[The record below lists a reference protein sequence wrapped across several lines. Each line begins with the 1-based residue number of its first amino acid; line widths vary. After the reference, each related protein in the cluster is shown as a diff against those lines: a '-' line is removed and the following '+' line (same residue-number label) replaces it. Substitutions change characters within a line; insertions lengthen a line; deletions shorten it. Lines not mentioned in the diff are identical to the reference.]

1 MSLMVQCWEKCGTF
15 GWISNFSFYYAH
27 HGTIE
32 GGMVC
37 TNDKDV
43 YQKIRLFRSHGLLR
57 EVNNKKFVK
66 NIKNKYPTLNPE
78 FIFMYPAYNLRNQK
92 KCNHWLIN

>member
-1 MSLMVQCWEKCGTF
+1 MS
-15 GWISNFSFYYAH
+15 
-27 HGTIE
+27 TIE
-32 GGMVC
+32 SRWFALLI
-37 TNDKDV
+37 KDV

-78 FIFMYPAYNLRNQK
+78 FIFMYPTYNLRNTE
-92 KCNHWLIN
+92 INAIIGINQLKD